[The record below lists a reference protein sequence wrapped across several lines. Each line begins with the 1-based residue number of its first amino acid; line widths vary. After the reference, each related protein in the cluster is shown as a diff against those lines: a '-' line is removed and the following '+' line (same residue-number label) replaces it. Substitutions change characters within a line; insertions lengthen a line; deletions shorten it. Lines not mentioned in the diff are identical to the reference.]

1 MQGITEKIKE
11 LAKQQRLSIRQI
23 EIAAK
28 LSNGAIARWSEKS
41 PSIDKVFRVASV
53 LGCTVDDLIR
63 DEPDADE
70 QQGEMF
76 HASVEEV
83 AKAMNKTPEQLLYEI
98 DHAFDL
104 FTDKQNGATV
114 KIGDIEITYR
124 KDEPTGEE
132 VGRQIAE
139 EVNKTP
145 KPAQSYFRSVAQ

>member
-11 LAKQQRLSIRQI
+11 LAKAQRLSIRQI
-23 EIAAK
+23 EIAAG

-41 PSIDKVFRVASV
+41 PSIDKVYRVANV

-63 DEPDADE
+63 DDPDADE
-70 QQGEMF
+70 QESAKF

-83 AKAMNKTPEQLLYEI
+83 AQAMNKTPEQLLYEI

-104 FTDKQNGATV
+104 FKEKQNGATV
-114 KIGDIEITYR
+114 KIGDIEITYK
-124 KDEPTGEE
+124 KDAPTGEE
-132 VGRQIAE
+132 AGRKIAE

-145 KPAQSYFRSVAQ
+145 KPAASYFRSVAK